1 MQNVTDPQ
9 YDLEEVRKTQVER
22 ISLVNKVIALSC
34 VMLKLKQNQQQQ
46 YK

>member
-22 ISLVNKVIALSC
+22 ISLVNQVIALSC
-34 VMLKLKQNQQQQ
+34 VILK
-46 YK
+46 